1 MPISSST
8 VQLTHFY
15 NRKEFSS
22 HPHLG
27 KYNRYH
33 HPSSSPP
40 KHLKLPVIS
49 KMQEEE
55 IRAKTHHGEVSVS
68 SNSTRESSPKRHV
81 TAKFSKRHPHKHNQK
96 SRQMQEFSMRKIR
109 FFSEQP
115 ELRPLTVCFPYPG
128 VDLSH
133 RDVLDAIK
141 GTRLVD
147 VNQIESI
154 QFIDMNTVLG
164 TAGADNRWL
173 INVKDYDTRYLLLRD
188 GMRIKNAYVNIRRYD
203 DVTNDEYRDFLR
215 RKSILESDA
224 TNAIQRLL
232 DMSAKDI

>member
-1 MPISSST
+1 MPISSSA

-15 NRKEFSS
+15 NRKDYSS
-22 HPHLG
+22 HPQLG
-27 KYNRYH
+27 KY
-33 HPSSSPP
+33 SSQVSRS

-49 KMQEEE
+49 MMQEEDA
-55 IRAKTHHGEVSVS
+55 RAKLHHAEVSVS
-68 SNSTRESSPKRHV
+68 DSDSRENSPKRHV
-81 TAKFSKRHPHKHNQK
+81 KLSKRHQSKHNKK
-96 SRQMQEFSMRKIR
+96 SQQLQQDFSMRKIR
-109 FFSEQP
+109 FFSKQP
-115 ELRPLTVCFPYPG
+115 ESRPLTVCFPYPG

-133 RDVLDAIK
+133 REVLDAIK

-188 GMRIKNAYVNIRRYD
+188 GMRIKNTYVNIRRYD

-232 DMSAKDI
+232 DMSAKDM